1 MARLAAFERTRLLI
15 SRRLQ
20 RAAAGRSGSLAAAGA
35 SQDGLDAFHQK
46 ALREGFCDEIVSTH
60 LQAEQF
66 VDLFIL
72 GGQEDNRNIR
82 LLAKTPQKFHA
93 VHARHLDVENGELRR
108 TGNQSVKRGGAVRI
122 RFDPVA
128 FGFERD
134 RYRSE
139 NIPVVVDK
147 RDRLHVV
154 GLHRHFLITPD
165 IHPAKVAR
173 REPLS

>member
-1 MARLAAFERTRLLI
+1 M
-15 SRRLQ
+15 
-20 RAAAGRSGSLAAAGA
+20 
-35 SQDGLDAFHQK
+35 
-46 ALREGFCDEIVSTH
+46 REGLGDEVVGAH

-72 GGQEDNRNIR
+72 GGEKDNRQIR
-82 LLAKTPQKFHA
+82 LLAKTPQKLHA
-93 VHARHLDVENGELRR
+93 VHAWHLYIENGELRR
-108 TGNQSVKRGGAVRI
+108 TGDQPVKRGSAVRI

-134 RYRSE
+134 RYGSQ

-154 GLHRHFLITPD
+154 GLHRHFLVTPD
-165 IHPAKVAR
+165 IHPAKVVR